1 MQRGGHPGETVRTQD
16 LSRARCNT
24 HSLIGVQHSLSPRLA
39 LVAGTPNNLGPSE
52 LVFPCLSAFVANTWS
67 PKHLVEGELLH
78 ELSPSVR
85 GYLELLDV
93 LLSIT
98 LVM

>member
-1 MQRGGHPGETVRTQD
+1 M
-16 LSRARCNT
+16 
-24 HSLIGVQHSLSPRLA
+24 GVQHGLSPRLT
-39 LVAGTPNNLGPSE
+39 LVASTPDNLCPSE
-52 LVFPCLSAFVANTWS
+52 LVLPGLSAFVTNAWS

-85 GYLELLDV
+85 GCLELLDV
-93 LLSIT
+93 FLSIT